1 MNRGNLKCD
10 MCDMMEDETQEHIV
24 VCPGWK
30 EELGSL
36 DVSMM
41 RDHIEFFMRVMR
53 RKEKYKDQG
62 LRTEVCTGDSWP
74 LLVEDPATSLYNMT
88 AGHVLRIDRIDR

>member
-53 RKEKYKDQG
+53 RKEK
-62 LRTEVCTGDSWP
+62 
-74 LLVEDPATSLYNMT
+74 
-88 AGHVLRIDRIDR
+88 